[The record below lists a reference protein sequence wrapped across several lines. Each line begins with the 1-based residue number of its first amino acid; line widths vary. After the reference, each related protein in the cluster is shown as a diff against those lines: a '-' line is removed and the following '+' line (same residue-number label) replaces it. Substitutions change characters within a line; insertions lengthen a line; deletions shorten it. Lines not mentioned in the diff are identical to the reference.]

1 MLEIAVLAGALL
13 IIAGLVLGALLVE
26 KLSGR
31 NVRRLGIVQLGIG
44 VVPGLIAAVIIM
56 ILNVDLVDDTGFQSI
71 GISGLVIGITVI
83 LVISV
88 LVQWLARRTL

>member
-13 IIAGLVLGALLVE
+13 IIAGLVLGALLIE

-71 GISGLVIGITVI
+71 GISGLVIAITVI
-83 LVISV
+83 LVGSV